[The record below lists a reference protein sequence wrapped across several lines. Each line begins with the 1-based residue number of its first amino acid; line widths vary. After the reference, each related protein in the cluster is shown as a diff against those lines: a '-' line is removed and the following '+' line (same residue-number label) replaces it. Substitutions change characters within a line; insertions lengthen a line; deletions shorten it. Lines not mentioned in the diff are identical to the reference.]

1 VTTNPNHLEE
11 LHPLVTVHKLDLTGR
26 EVIAYQGRLIE
37 RNVRRVVV
45 DARWRHA
52 ARDYGYARFEPG
64 DHFIE
69 YYYCD
74 RWYTVFEI
82 RAAAS
87 EVLKGWYCNI
97 TYPARVENHEI
108 RSVDLALDLWVYPD
122 RQTLILDEAEFAALP
137 LDPAQRQA
145 AISALAELQ
154 ALAAAGA
161 LPPA

>member
-1 VTTNPNHLEE
+1 MEE
-11 LHPLVTVHKLDLTGR
+11 DPRPLVIVHKLDLAGR
-26 EVIAYQGRLIE
+26 EVIAYQGRLVE
-37 RNVRRVVV
+37 RTARRVVV

-52 ARDYGYARFEPG
+52 AHDYGYARFEPG
-64 DHFIE
+64 DRFIE

-74 RWYTVFEI
+74 RWYTVFEV
-82 RAAAS
+82 RAAAD
-87 EVLKGWYCNI
+87 EALKGWYCNI
-97 TYPARVENHEI
+97 TRPAQVEDDHI

-122 RQTLILDEAEFAALP
+122 RRTLVLDEAEFTALP

-145 AISALAELQ
+145 ASAALAELQ